1 MSTTSILFK
10 AKQRKHENGRRE
22 KVRGGGGR
30 RRKETVVKQSVK
42 ALVYG
47 RAFSRLQFPNLLT
60 RMNEYANATEKQ
72 SFAFT
77 DWLTTWGDRIL
88 TAEIL
93 VLVPAFLALQN
104 TFSVNAPPAKN
115 WLGRLGISAFHQG
128 PC

>member
-1 MSTTSILFK
+1 
-10 AKQRKHENGRRE
+10 
-22 KVRGGGGR
+22 
-30 RRKETVVKQSVK
+30 
-42 ALVYG
+42 
-47 RAFSRLQFPNLLT
+47 
-60 RMNEYANATEKQ
+60 MNEYANATEKQ

-115 WLGRLGISAFHQG
+115 WLGRLGISAFLLNTRVRVNGNVDFSVHPQRPTPVLLKTG
-128 PC
+128 GETSKGHPVFVGYWKRY